1 MPTSAKL
8 MPIPSPPLAYRQW
21 FYSQTKSTIRP
32 VSKSKTYENSWRRF
46 TRKRKTTNQHRSN
59 HNHSLEKPL
68 KGHSYLPRIPCSS
81 PFVYSR
87 GDPCGH
93 PTHLLTL
100 PLAHSPPAHPAPPQA
115 EHFGSNFG

>member
-59 HNHSLEKPL
+59 HKHSLEMPL
-68 KGHSYLPRIPCSS
+68 KGHPYHTTNP
-81 PFVYSR
+81 
-87 GDPCGH
+87 
-93 PTHLLTL
+93 LLKQSTL
-100 PLAHSPPAHPAPPQA
+100 EVILA
-115 EHFGSNFG
+115 SNRQDSTKNNH